1 MVPVGAPAIE
11 VLARLPRIEGSPFV
25 FPATSG
31 VNPFQGVDKVWRKVR
46 TLAGFSNLRLHDL
59 RHSYAS
65 AGLARGDALP
75 VIGAIL
81 GHKDVKTTS
90 RYAHLASNPV
100 KKAADDISR
109 GVQAAFESRQSADVV
124 KFRSTK

>member
-1 MVPVGAPAIE
+1 M
-11 VLARLPRIEGSPFV
+11 
-25 FPATSG
+25 
-31 VNPFQGVDKVWRKVR
+31 
-46 TLAGFSNLRLHDL
+46 
-59 RHSYAS
+59 
-65 AGLARGDALP
+65 P

-90 RYAHLASNPV
+90 RYAHLAPDPV

-109 GVQAAFESRQSADVV
+109 GVQAAFESRQSADAV